1 MHSSFDL
8 TRLWV
13 CSLSPTHLLF
23 PQNSEWPSYT
33 NSPHNHTHPQIPSLM
48 IALVPA
54 AWLHPSPGPLH
65 ILSWS
70 PPLTPL
76 PKYFTQQITS
86 SLWLLQLL
94 PFPGTNTLILLLP
107 HKTKEPHHVPIPCFR
122 SKLLTK
128 SASDLCLFYSPST
141 ALNSMHKC

>member
-1 MHSSFDL
+1 MAFLHYFPPQSHPSTDTL
-8 TRLWV
+8 PDDCPGS
-13 CSLSPTHLLF
+13 CSLVAS
-23 PQNSEWPSYT
+23 
-33 NSPHNHTHPQIPSLM
+33 
-48 IALVPA
+48 
-54 AWLHPSPGPLH
+54 SPGPLH

-76 PKYFTQQITS
+76 PKDFTQQITF

-94 PFPGTNTLILLLP
+94 PFPGTNTLILLSP
-107 HKTKEPHHVPIPCFR
+107 HRTKEPHHVPIPCFR
-122 SKLLTK
+122 GKPLTK